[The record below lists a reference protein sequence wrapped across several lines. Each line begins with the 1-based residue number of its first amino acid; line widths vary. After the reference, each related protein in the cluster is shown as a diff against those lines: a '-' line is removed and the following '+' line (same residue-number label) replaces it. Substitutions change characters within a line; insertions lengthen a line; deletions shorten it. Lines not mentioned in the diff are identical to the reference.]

1 MTEIPVHCIAI
12 LGPTC
17 SSKSEVAMRIA
28 GTLDGEIVSCD
39 SMQVYRGLDIGTA
52 KPSVAERQRIPHHLV
67 DILDLQQPWDA
78 NRFVLAAEP
87 LLAEIA
93 SRRRPAILVGGTGLY
108 ARALIYGFS
117 LQPSN
122 PEVFAQVCREYES
135 GGETALKQELLAAG
149 GALHPDILKNWRRLV
164 RAVEI
169 LRLTG
174 LPPRSSK
181 EDAPRPGFQ
190 QFILLPS
197 LDLLRQRIRHR
208 TAAMLAQGWIEETRQ
223 LLAAGLEQAP
233 TARQALGYP
242 EIAAYLRSGG
252 TDRQALLEQLVL
264 RTVQYARRQR
274 TWFRHQHPGTTLL
287 EFDHEAAIATLPEQ
301 ILEKAVGY

>member
-1 MTEIPVHCIAI
+1 MPEKPLNCIAI

-17 SSKSEVAMRIA
+17 SSKSAVAMRVA
-28 GTLDGEIVSCD
+28 ETLGGEIVSCD
-39 SMQVYRGLDIGTA
+39 SMQVYRGMNIGTA
-52 KPSVAERQRIPHHLV
+52 KPTPDEMRRVPHHLV

-78 NRFVLAAEP
+78 NRFVQAAETV
-87 LLAEIA
+87 LAGIA
-93 SRRRPAILVGGTGLY
+93 ACGHPAILAGGTGLY

-117 LQPSN
+117 LQPSD
-122 PEVFAQVCREYES
+122 PAVFAQVCREYEQ
-135 GGETALKQELLAAG
+135 GGEKNLKEELLAAG
-149 GALHPDILKNWRRLV
+149 GQLHPDILKNWRRLV

-174 LPPRSSK
+174 GLPRSSK
-181 EDAPRPGFQ
+181 DDLPRPGFR

-197 LDLLRQRIRHR
+197 LELLRQRIRQR
-208 TAAMLAQGWIEETRQ
+208 TEMMLAQGWIDETRR

-242 EIAAYLRSGG
+242 EIAEYLHQAG
-252 TDRQALLEQLVL
+252 TDQEALLERLTL

-274 TWFRHQHPGTTLL
+274 TWFRHQHPGATLL
-287 EFDHEAAIATLPEQ
+287 EFAEETAVADLAERVLTIAN
-301 ILEKAVGY
+301 

>member
-1 MTEIPVHCIAI
+1 MR
-12 LGPTC
+12 
-17 SSKSEVAMRIA
+17 VAEA
-28 GTLDGEIVSCD
+28 LDGEIISCD

-52 KPSVAERQRIPHHLV
+52 KPTAEERRRIPHHLV

-78 NRFVLAAEP
+78 NRFVVAAEP

-93 SRRRPAILVGGTGLY
+93 GRGRIPMLVGGTGLY

-117 LQPSN
+117 LQPSD
-122 PEVFAQVCREYES
+122 PAIFAQVCHEYDA
-135 GGETALKQELLAAG
+135 GGADALKQELLAAG
-149 GALHPDILKNWRRLV
+149 GTLHPDILKNWRRLV

-174 LPPRSSK
+174 QLPRSSK
-181 EDAPRPGFQ
+181 EDNPRSGMR
-190 QFILLPS
+190 QFVLLPS
-197 LDLLRQRIRHR
+197 LDLLRERIRRR
-208 TAAMLAQGWIEETRQ
+208 TGLMLEQGWIAETQR

-242 EIAAYLRSGG
+242 EIAAYLRRGDSDQK
-252 TDRQALLEQLVL
+252 TLLETLVL

-274 TWFRHQHPGTTLL
+274 TWFRHQHPGATLL
-287 EFDHEAAIATLPEQ
+287 EFDEDAAVATLLGQ
-301 ILEKAVGY
+301 ILEKVC